1 MSVQTTLDIQA
12 IREQFPLLDQSIN
25 GHRLAYL
32 DSTATAQ
39 KPLAVLDAMDR
50 YYRTINANVHR
61 GVYQISEAATEAYEG
76 TRRTIGRFIGAKSTK
91 EIIFTRNATE
101 AINLVAQSWGRANLQ
116 AGDRILLTVSEH
128 HSNLVPWQL
137 LASQIGLEL
146 DFIELD
152 AQGRLDLS
160 NLDQLLTER
169 TKLVAMT
176 HMSNV
181 LGTINPVERVIAAAK
196 QVGALV
202 LLDGAQSVPHIP
214 VNVQALGCDF
224 LAFSGHKMCGPTGI
238 GVLWA
243 RRELL
248 EAMPPFMG
256 GGDMIKRVGLRES
269 SWNDLP
275 WKFEAGTPAI
285 AEAIGLGAAI
295 DFLNEL
301 GMQAIHERERQL
313 TNYAW
318 DKLSGIDGL
327 TIFGPPAAE
336 RGGLLSFTLAGVHAH
351 DVAAILDTQGIAVRA
366 GHHCTHPLH
375 DIFGVPA
382 TVRASFYLYTL
393 EEEID
398 RLAEALVLAR
408 DTFQL

>member
-1 MSVQTTLDIQA
+1 
-12 IREQFPLLDQSIN
+12 
-25 GHRLAYL
+25 
-32 DSTATAQ
+32 
-39 KPLAVLDAMDR
+39 
-50 YYRTINANVHR
+50 
-61 GVYQISEAATEAYEG
+61 
-76 TRRTIGRFIGAKSTK
+76 
-91 EIIFTRNATE
+91 
-101 AINLVAQSWGRANLQ
+101 
-116 AGDRILLTVSEH
+116 
-128 HSNLVPWQL
+128 
-137 LASQIGLEL
+137 
-146 DFIELD
+146 
-152 AQGRLDLS
+152 
-160 NLDQLLTER
+160 
-169 TKLVAMT
+169 
-176 HMSNV
+176 
-181 LGTINPVERVIAAAK
+181 
-196 QVGALV
+196 
-202 LLDGAQSVPHIP
+202 VPHIP

-313 TNYAW
+313 THYAW
-318 DKLSGIDGL
+318 DKLSAIDGL